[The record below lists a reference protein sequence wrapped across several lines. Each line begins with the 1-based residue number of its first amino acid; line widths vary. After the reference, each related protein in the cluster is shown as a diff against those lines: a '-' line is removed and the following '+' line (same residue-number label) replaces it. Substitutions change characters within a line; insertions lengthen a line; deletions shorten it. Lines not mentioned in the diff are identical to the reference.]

1 MRSGA
6 LHATLDRSALR
17 LLGALAWSAA
27 FHVSV
32 ILMVRAGVPAA
43 PLPSGALIEA
53 RIQASAGSPREEAP
67 AADLAAAATSAPL
80 AARTPTPVAAPT
92 STRAPI
98 EPQAASTGT
107 AGQASTAAR
116 APAVRRLRA
125 VEHSPLLDSVPSAS
139 SSDKRS
145 APPGL
150 PFAPD
155 TTYYPIA
162 ALDRLPAPLSAPDVC
177 YPAGAT
183 GEVTYELLIDETGTV
198 DQASVVSA
206 SPPGVATAAAAERCS
221 AIRFSPA
228 IKGGRNVR
236 SRVRLVVGLGVGG

>member
-6 LHATLDRSALR
+6 LQATLDRSALR
-17 LLGALAWSAA
+17 LLSALAWSAA
-27 FHVSV
+27 FHASV
-32 ILMVRAGVPAA
+32 IVMVRAGVPAA
-43 PLPSGALIEA
+43 PLPSGAFIEA
-53 RIQASAGSPREEAP
+53 RIEASTGSFHKEAS
-67 AADLAAAATSAPL
+67 AADLAAAAPSAPL
-80 AARTPTPVAAPT
+80 AAGTPSPVAAPT
-92 STRAPI
+92 STTAPI
-98 EPQAASTGT
+98 EPQAARTGT
-107 AGQASTAAR
+107 AGQASAAGR
-116 APAVRRLRA
+116 APAARRLQA
-125 VEHSPLLDSVPSAS
+125 AEHSPLPDSVRSAS
-139 SSDKRS
+139 SSEKRL
-145 APPGL
+145 APPEL

-183 GEVTYELLIDETGTV
+183 GEVTYELLIDETGAV

-206 SPPGVATAAAAERCS
+206 SPPGVATAAAAELCS

-236 SRVRLVVGLGVGG
+236 SRVRLVVGLGLGG